1 MLYIFFNPD
10 AGNLV
15 NLKCRL
21 CLSEQSPRK
30 LFFFWGFL
38 CEEVAV
44 VLLKVV
50 LTWSTAGQLLT
61 WGPCCVLPG
70 LCEHQGSKIKANRAL
85 AAALW
90 LFRSCRTQGWSLLR
104 TQEPQLEL

>member
-21 CLSEQSPRK
+21 RLSKCAPRK
-30 LFFFWGFL
+30 LGFFWGFL
-38 CEEVAV
+38 CAEAAV

-50 LTWSTAGQLLT
+50 LTWSTAGRLLT
-61 WGPCCVLPG
+61 RGPRCVPPG
-70 LCEHQGSKIKANRAL
+70 LCEHRASKIKANRVP

-90 LFRSCRTQGWSLLR
+90 R
-104 TQEPQLEL
+104 